1 MKLETY
7 LSAYAQVYAR
17 SEHDPFWGVFA
28 DDERRMRQAR
38 AFRDWI
44 IRHDERQKMRIAE
57 LEELLESESN
67 WADEYFQNWQKAIG
81 SEYGEVKR

>member
-38 AFRDWI
+38 AFRARILRMFAEKD
-44 IRHDERQKMRIAE
+44 RQI
-57 LEELLESESN
+57 EEWEK
-67 WADEYFQNWQKAIG
+67 YHGFYMG
-81 SEYGEVKR
+81 MVKED